1 MEPHAFV
8 PEVTANLTLV
18 VAILEMVS
26 VAVPVL
32 LNVTDFG
39 ELVVF
44 IGWPPN
50 ERLLGWRLTA
60 GPEPVPLKLAV

>member
-8 PEVTANLTLV
+8 PEVTANVTLV

-26 VAVPVL
+26 DSVPVL
-32 LNVTDFG
+32 FNVTDFG

-44 IGWPPN
+44 IGWHPK
-50 ERLLGWRLTA
+50 ERLLG
-60 GPEPVPLKLAV
+60 